1 MDNKLI
7 IIKLIGVIMVI
18 DGIWSLVTKKNNH
31 QWLLDVGR
39 VCRVALGGA
48 LLYM

>member
-1 MDNKLI
+1 MDKELI
-7 IIKLIGVIMVI
+7 IRIIGIVMII
-18 DGIWSLVTKKNNH
+18 DGIWSLNTKKNNH